1 MTDHH
6 PHRYPRRD
14 LLGAALI
21 APLGLTLTQAM
32 GLQRQLKATG
42 AR

>member
-1 MTDHH
+1 MTNQH

-14 LLGAALI
+14 LLGAALM
-21 APLGLTLTQAM
+21 APLGLTLTQA
-32 GLQRQLKATG
+32 TG